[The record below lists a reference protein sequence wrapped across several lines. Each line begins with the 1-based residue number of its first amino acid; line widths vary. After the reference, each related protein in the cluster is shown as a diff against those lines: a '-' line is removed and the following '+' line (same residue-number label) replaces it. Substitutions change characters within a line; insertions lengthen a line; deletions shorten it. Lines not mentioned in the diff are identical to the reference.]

1 MRLPQEQES
10 FPLYSYAVELASL
23 PSKQN
28 RDLPNTSFSQAINK
42 KKDTT
47 TINAYKMHIK
57 ADGKLRK
64 ETLISHEKMENELAS
79 YISIKGRFVWRILPE
94 L

>member
-1 MRLPQEQES
+1 
-10 FPLYSYAVELASL
+10 
-23 PSKQN
+23 
-28 RDLPNTSFSQAINK
+28 
-42 KKDTT
+42 
-47 TINAYKMHIK
+47 MHIK

-79 YISIKGRFVWRILPE
+79 YISIKGRFFWRILLE